1 MFNKIELPYDY
12 NALEPY
18 IDEET
23 VKTHYGK
30 HLQKYLDTLNEI
42 VSKNPEFFENKTLDK
57 VLSNLNDIPEDIRT
71 GVVNNGGGVYNHNL
85 YFALLSPTP
94 KKSPEGKLLDAINRD
109 FGSVD
114 ALVKEM
120 TDAAITQFGSGY
132 AFLVKDKDGKLTVK
146 KTCNQNTPICKDHKP
161 ILTIDVWEHAYYLK
175 YKNLRADYVN
185 NIWNLIDWAKVE
197 ELYEK

>member
-57 VLSNLNDIPEDIRT
+57 VLSNLNDLPEDIRT
-71 GVVNNGGGVYNHNL
+71 GVVNNGGGV
-85 YFALLSPTP
+85 
-94 KKSPEGKLLDAINRD
+94 
-109 FGSVD
+109 
-114 ALVKEM
+114 
-120 TDAAITQFGSGY
+120 
-132 AFLVKDKDGKLTVK
+132 
-146 KTCNQNTPICKDHKP
+146 
-161 ILTIDVWEHAYYLK
+161 
-175 YKNLRADYVN
+175 
-185 NIWNLIDWAKVE
+185 
-197 ELYEK
+197 